1 MSPVASAAPMS
12 HRQVIQAMSGLLAG
26 MFVAILSS
34 TVVATSLPRIIGDL
48 GGDQAAYT
56 WVITATLLATTVSTP
71 IWGKLAD
78 LMSRKMLVQVAL
90 GVFVLG
96 SALAG
101 LSQDPGTLIAFR
113 VVQGLGAGGL
123 TALVQVILSDIIS
136 PRERGRYMGFLGAV
150 MAVGTAGGPLLG
162 GIITDTIG
170 WRWNFYVAVPFA
182 LLALILIQVTLHIP
196 VHRRKVS
203 IDYLGAALIAGGVSL
218 LLIWVTLGGN
228 QFEWGS
234 ATSILMIVGAVVV
247 LALAVVVELRAA
259 EPILPLALFRN
270 RTFTLA
276 VVASLS
282 VGIALFGTSV
292 FLSQYLQL
300 ARGKTPTE
308 SGLYT
313 LPQVAGL
320 LIASTVAGILISRT
334 GKWKPWMV
342 TGASLLT
349 AGLFLMSMLRY
360 DTPFLVVFVSMAV
373 MGLGMG
379 MLMQNIVLVV
389 QNTVEV
395 TQIGVASAGIA
406 FFRSLGGAAGVAA
419 LGAVLAA
426 RVQDEIA
433 SGLAALGVPAGGPGG
448 DGVIPD
454 LAALPESVRL
464 VIERAYG
471 DAVGE
476 VFLIAAPL
484 GLVTLVMVALLPN
497 VALGTRS
504 GIQQRADLE
513 ADSVGEDIAEVLI
526 EVSEDAVAAVVPSPD
541 EIEQRADAA
550 ATDDRGERP

>member
-406 FFRSLGGAAGVAA
+406 FFRSLGGAAGVA
-419 LGAVLAA
+419 
-426 RVQDEIA
+426 
-433 SGLAALGVPAGGPGG
+433 P
-448 DGVIPD
+448 
-454 LAALPESVRL
+454 
-464 VIERAYG
+464 
-471 DAVGE
+471 
-476 VFLIAAPL
+476 
-484 GLVTLVMVALLPN
+484 
-497 VALGTRS
+497 
-504 GIQQRADLE
+504 
-513 ADSVGEDIAEVLI
+513 
-526 EVSEDAVAAVVPSPD
+526 
-541 EIEQRADAA
+541 
-550 ATDDRGERP
+550 